1 MDCVMRCAFGQV
13 CDGVCDRAK
22 AGNTVP
28 GVAAAGASP
37 ERALEKQAGPGEDL
51 QLLPWVH
58 QREVRT
64 KDYQQRP
71 AAWQC
76 NVQLLVKQ
84 GRSAAEVLLKGHRNG
99 KPEAQ
104 LCSAQ
109 LLMKQ
114 GKSAM
119 QVLQKGFCN
128 GKPAARSTLHSF

>member
-71 AAWQC
+71 CQGLEGGGLGDMDGCAVAAAAADALQT
-76 NVQLLVKQ
+76 LL
-84 GRSAAEVLLKGHRNG
+84 
-99 KPEAQ
+99 P
-104 LCSAQ
+104 
-109 LLMKQ
+109 
-114 GKSAM
+114 
-119 QVLQKGFCN
+119 
-128 GKPAARSTLHSF
+128 